1 MLKSLHASIP
11 RIAITSI
18 VAIAII
24 GSSATITRSQIQ
36 KMGSFRSRAECEATM
51 QALLRSGRIVWY
63 NCYTSGR
70 TTQIHSLPAQQ
81 QLRVNILSPQ
91 LNKKWK
97 HRSDFGIKTPR
108 NNPSALD
115 LAYYRQ
121 AIVSQLRSPQTIAY
135 GTYQRVPG
143 SKVYFNPI
151 TNLAV
156 ILDREG
162 NFVSGFRLLPGSA
175 QFRHFI
181 NEGVLR

>member
-1 MLKSLHASIP
+1 MFKSLHAFIP
-11 RIAITSI
+11 RIAISSI
-18 VAIAII
+18 VAIAMIA
-24 GSSATITRSQIQ
+24 SSATITRSQIQ
-36 KMGSFRSRAECEATM
+36 NMGLFKSRAECEEAM
-51 QALLRSGRIVWY
+51 QALLRSGRISWY
-63 NCYTSGR
+63 NCYPSKKTN
-70 TTQIHSLPAQQ
+70 QIHSLPAQR

-97 HRSDFGIKTPR
+97 HKSLFGIKTPK
-108 NNPSALD
+108 NNPSAID

-121 AIVSQLRSPQTIAY
+121 AIVYHLRSPQTIAH

-156 ILDREG
+156 ILDRKG
-162 NFVSGFRLLPGSA
+162 NFVSGFRLLPGTP
-175 QFRHFI
+175 QFRNFI